1 MSRVVVAGMG
11 AVSSAG
17 WSVAELL
24 SAIESGAASERTRSG
39 WPGRREIDM
48 LNAPKPTKEVQARIR
63 HPRLRR
69 VSGISRFAV
78 AAGLEALAEARTQT
92 GIETPRV
99 GVVFC
104 STCGCVT
111 YSRKFFHEVLEDP
124 ELASPML
131 FPDTVF
137 NAPASHLA
145 AVFGGTGESYTL
157 VGDSGMAAE
166 GVALAANR
174 LLDGAVD
181 LCLVVAAEEN
191 DWLIADAVGHFAKSV
206 PIAEGAGA
214 LALTLGDPSL
224 PRLDKVTDPQFYDT
238 AAGSPGAGALERV
251 AAQLGA
257 SGADAADLLL
267 PGTGGFARLA
277 KAEQMAWAGWAGQT
291 LNVKTVVGE
300 GFAAGAM
307 WQMIAAV
314 SVLRK
319 GAASRALVSLPGA
332 YQFAIGAGF
341 SI

>member
-11 AVSSAG
+11 AVSPAG
-17 WSVAELL
+17 WGVEELV
-24 SAIESGAASERTRSG
+24 SAIESGAALDRARLG
-39 WPGRREIDM
+39 HPGRREIDA
-48 LNAPKPTKEVQARIR
+48 LNAPKPSKEILARIR

-78 AAGLEALAEARTQT
+78 AAGLEALEEAR
-92 GIETPRV
+92 GRVCFEETRV

-124 ELASPML
+124 GLASPML

-145 AVFGGTGESYTL
+145 AVFGGTGENYTL
-157 VGDSGMAAE
+157 VGDSGTAAE
-166 GVALAANR
+166 GVAMAANR

-206 PIAEGAGA
+206 PVAEGAGA
-214 LALTLGDPSL
+214 LALALSDEAL
-224 PRLDKVTDPQFYDT
+224 PRLDTVTDPQFYDA
-238 AAGSPGAGALERV
+238 AAGRPADVALKRM
-251 AAQLGA
+251 AAQLG
-257 SGADAADLLL
+257 GEAATVNDLLL
-267 PGTGGFARLA
+267 AGTGGLPRLA
-277 KAEQMAWAGWAGQT
+277 KAEQAAWADWPGQT
-291 LNVKTVVGE
+291 INVKTTMGE

-307 WQMIAAV
+307 WQMIIGASA
-314 SVLRK
+314 LRK
-319 GAASRALVSLPGA
+319 GFASRALVSLPGA

-341 SI
+341 SL

>member
-1 MSRVVVAGMG
+1 MKRVVIAGIG
-11 AVSSAG
+11 AVSPAG
-17 WSVAELL
+17 WGVEALV
-24 SAIESGAASERTRSG
+24 SAIKAGAALEPHRFGRAD
-39 WPGRREIDM
+39 RREIDA
-48 LNAPKPTKEVQARIR
+48 LNAPKPSQDVQVRIR

-78 AAGLEALAEARTQT
+78 AAGLEALDEAKGR
-92 GIETPRV
+92 IDFRSARV

-111 YSRKFFHEVLEDP
+111 YSRKFFHEVLDDP
-124 ELASPML
+124 SLASPML

-145 AVFGGTGESYTL
+145 ALFGGTGENYTL
-157 VGDSGMAAE
+157 VGDSGTAAE
-166 GVALAANR
+166 AVAMAANR
-174 LLDGAVD
+174 LLDGALD

-191 DWLIADAVGHFAKSV
+191 DWLIADAVGYFAKSV

-214 LALTLGDPSL
+214 LALALSEAPL
-224 PRLDKVTDPQFYDT
+224 PRLDKVTDPQFYDSG
-238 AAGSPGAGALERV
+238 AAEPAFGALERM
-251 AAQLGA
+251 AAQLGVEG
-257 SGADAADLLL
+257 GADDLLL
-267 PGTGGFARLA
+267 PGTGGFPRL
-277 KAEQMAWAGWAGQT
+277 KAVEANVWNGWRGKT
-291 LNVKTVVGE
+291 MNVKTVMGE

-314 SVLRK
+314 SALRGGEAK
-319 GAASRALVSLPGA
+319 RALVSLPGA